1 MKRYIHSLKPIKYVE
16 NEPMSFGED
25 YIPLNKVEEML
36 SDIDS
41 ELSDVENMLMNQE
54 IGKCLQKLEEIRER
68 L

>member
-1 MKRYIHSLKPIKYVE
+1 
-16 NEPMSFGED
+16 MSFGED
-25 YIPLNKVEEML
+25 YIPLRKAEEVL

-41 ELSDVENMLMNQE
+41 ELSDVENMLMNEE

>member
-16 NEPMSFGED
+16 DEPMSFGED
-25 YIPLNKVEEML
+25 YIPLRKAEEML

-41 ELSDVENMLMNQE
+41 ELSDVENMLMNEE